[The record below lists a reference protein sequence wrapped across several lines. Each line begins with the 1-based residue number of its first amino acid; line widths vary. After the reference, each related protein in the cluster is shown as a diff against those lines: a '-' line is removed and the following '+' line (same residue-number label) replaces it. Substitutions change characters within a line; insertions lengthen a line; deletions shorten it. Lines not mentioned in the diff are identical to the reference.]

1 MTALDQMQKRLK
13 ELEAAIKETE
23 ARLPAHSVKPPVMID
38 LLALEDEYETLRQ
51 QIRAHRAG
59 KADPGRRGRTA
70 SAESDGA

>member
-1 MTALDQMQKRLK
+1 MKSLAQMENRLK

-51 QIRAHRAG
+51 QIRAHLA
-59 KADPGRRGRTA
+59 
-70 SAESDGA
+70 DGAHTCGNGCSAPTESKDA